1 MMSTYGT
8 LYETFAVPLI
18 EKIIA
23 DQNAAEKRLA
33 EELALSPEQK
43 LTLDDAMAD
52 LRYVWGGEILPWA
65 CNWEFGLHVR
75 RSGKG
80 GGDRGSS
87 PAKSM

>member
-33 EELALSPEQK
+33 EELALSPEQE

-52 LRYVWGGEILPWA
+52 LRYVWMEGVKLY
-65 CNWEFGLHVR
+65 VR
-75 RSGKG
+75 AKAAV
-80 GGDRGSS
+80 
-87 PAKSM
+87 PA

>member
-52 LRYVWGGEILPWA
+52 LRYVWGGEIFAL
-65 CNWEFGLHVR
+65 GLQLGIR
-75 RSGKG
+75 ITCPKER
-80 GGDRGSS
+80 
-87 PAKSM
+87 